1 MLAPTRQLSLREEW
15 ALIDQAYA
23 FTVVGVTHRVTFWG
37 LLTAH
42 DPIFSERTPQELQ
55 AHAEFLNMH
64 VGHDPRVLR
73 SAQALYG
80 GRTWVGT
87 VDGHRTVINAAM
99 SGRLGSG
106 GSFVESSSGE
116 IFAAE
121 LVHMSTLQGLDLDSG
136 GSPGGTLPVDL
147 SHPLSFFDSPAA
159 DLASL
164 YLPVAFAC
172 ALLVGGQ
179 LLALGLHDGA
189 YSYSL

>member
-1 MLAPTRQLSLREEW
+1 MLSRSFHA
-15 ALIDQAYA
+15 
-23 FTVVGVTHRVTFWG
+23 TFWG
-37 LLTAH
+37 SLTAH

-106 GSFVESSSGE
+106 GSFVESSSGRRSLRPSSCICPPCKAWIWILE
-116 IFAAE
+116 AARAAPSRSTSRIVY
-121 LVHMSTLQGLDLDSG
+121 LFSIRRRQIWHRFTCPSPLRARCSSVGSSSPWACTMGRTRTAYRRWYPYYVLQHVLDVHA
-136 GSPGGTLPVDL
+136 
-147 SHPLSFFDSPAA
+147 H
-159 DLASL
+159 
-164 YLPVAFAC
+164 
-172 ALLVGGQ
+172 Q
-179 LLALGLHDGA
+179 LK
-189 YSYSL
+189 Y